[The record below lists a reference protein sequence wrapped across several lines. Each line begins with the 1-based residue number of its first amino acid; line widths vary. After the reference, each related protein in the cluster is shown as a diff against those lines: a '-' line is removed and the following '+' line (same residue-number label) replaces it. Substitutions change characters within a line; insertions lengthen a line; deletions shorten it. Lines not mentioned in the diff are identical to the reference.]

1 MKRLIPLIAVL
12 GLGLT
17 AGAVQAEPQAYEIE
31 KSHTFIAFKISHIG
45 YAWMPGV
52 FKEFSGELTYD
63 PENRSNSEVSFTVKT
78 PSVDTFHSER
88 DKHIREKEGLLYT
101 TEYPKATFES
111 TSYEPT
117 GHDSAILTGDLTI
130 KGKTHEVEF
139 EVEEGKAAE
148 DPWDNFR
155 RSFTATG
162 KVNLKEF
169 GITHFE
175 GMDAPKYARLEI
187 AVEALRK

>member
-1 MKRLIPLIAVL
+1 MKRIATIAAIAS
-12 GLGLT
+12 LGLT
-17 AGAVQAEPQAYEIE
+17 VGTAQAEPQAYEIE

-63 PENRSNSEVSFTVKT
+63 PEDRANSEVSFTVQT
-78 PSVDTFHSER
+78 PSIDTFHGER
-88 DKHIREKEGLLYT
+88 DKHIREKKDLLYT

-117 GHDSAILTGDLTI
+117 GPDTAKLTGDLTI
-130 KGKTHEVEF
+130 KGQTNEVTF

-148 DPWDNFR
+148 DPWGDFR

-162 KVNLKEF
+162 EVNLKDF

-175 GMDAPKYARLEI
+175 DMDAPKTAELEV
-187 AVEALRK
+187 AVETLRK

>member
-1 MKRLIPLIAVL
+1 MKRLHTLIALVTL
-12 GLGLT
+12 SLAT
-17 AGAVQAEPQAYEIE
+17 ATAHAEPQDYEIE

-63 PENRSNSEVSFTVKT
+63 PANRSNSEVSFTVET

-117 GHDSAILTGDLTI
+117 GHDTAVLTGDLTI

-148 DPWDNFR
+148 DPWGDFR
-155 RSFTATG
+155 RAFTATG
-162 KVNLKEF
+162 KINLKDF

-175 GMDAPKYARLEI
+175 GMEAPKYATLEI